1 MRWVSIL
8 HNKDLVLEQYGTKK
22 NLQTRVDI
30 HKLYSQAP
38 FLFADWAFN
47 QIELSGSE
55 RALDAGCGSGAW
67 LFPLASRLAQGGG
80 SVVGLDFSEGML
92 ADIRD
97 EANKYSNLELQ
108 LGDVQYLQFADDSF
122 DFVMANFMLYHVSD
136 INKALQELKR
146 ILKPGGKL
154 MAATNSQLSMGPLWE
169 IHVACQRKAAVAED
183 IVLRSV
189 PNVRFSLENGPDFL
203 RPHFQWFESKILY
216 DVLKFTES
224 QPLMDYYSSGFMK
237 HGDTDNQISDE
248 QWQCV
253 YDFVREQVDKI
264 INRDG
269 CFSVPKTSGF
279 FVAQKP
285 QEL

>member
-1 MRWVSIL
+1 MRRRVRIL
-8 HNKDLVLEQYGTKK
+8 HNKDLFLEQYGTKK

-47 QIELSGSE
+47 QIELTGSE

-67 LFPLASRLAQGGG
+67 LLPLADRLSGG
-80 SVVGLDFSEGML
+80 SVVGLDLSNGML
-92 ADIRD
+92 SDIRD
-97 EANKYSNLELQ
+97 QVNKYSNVELSV
-108 LGDVQYLQFADDSF
+108 GNVEDLQFIDESF
-122 DFVMANFMLYHVSD
+122 DLVMANFMLYHVSD
-136 INKALQELKR
+136 INRALQELKR
-146 ILKPGGKL
+146 VLKPGGIL
-154 MAATNSQLSMGPLWE
+154 MAATNSQLSMGTLWE
-169 IHVACQRKAAVAED
+169 IHMACQRKASIPED

-189 PNVRFSLENGPDFL
+189 PNVRFSLENGSDFL
-203 RPHFQWFESKILY
+203 RPHFQWFESKVLY

-253 YDFVREQVDKI
+253 YDIVREQVDKI
-264 INRDG
+264 ISREG
-269 CFSVPKTSGF
+269 CFSVPKTAGF
-279 FVAQKP
+279 FVAQKL